1 MAGFH
6 YGTCSANL
14 AKFKPSLRLTNLRR
28 QRRQS
33 QDTQIRKQLTFTTQ
47 KLQKQE
53 LGTWKLSRTVQFVAS
68 PHHWRFLRELIRK
81 SFGRTV
87 VDHPS
92 ANECATYLSDIFS
105 GNTVQINRPNDLTE
119 LKWTL
124 GEVQFAVAKL
134 KPNKAADGCGLVA
147 ELLKHAPPEFLMVMV
162 DLFKHVLFHGDAT
175 VTWRKTFSPMLPKK
189 HRTILTTDF
198 GPIANIRL
206 LYKTFA
212 YMILHRI
219 EAVLEMEQPEE
230 QNGFRAGW
238 RVEVITAKLIL
249 DEKQKIEFANMD
261 C

>member
-1 MAGFH
+1 
-6 YGTCSANL
+6 
-14 AKFKPSLRLTNLRR
+14 
-28 QRRQS
+28 
-33 QDTQIRKQLTFTTQ
+33 
-47 KLQKQE
+47 
-53 LGTWKLSRTVQFVAS
+53 
-68 PHHWRFLRELIRK
+68 
-81 SFGRTV
+81 
-87 VDHPS
+87 
-92 ANECATYLSDIFS
+92 
-105 GNTVQINRPNDLTE
+105 
-119 LKWTL
+119 
-124 GEVQFAVAKL
+124 
-134 KPNKAADGCGLVA
+134 
-147 ELLKHAPPEFLMVMV
+147 MVMV

-206 LYKTFA
+206 L
-212 YMILHRI
+212 ILHRI